1 MNLRSGRNASKASRL
16 TTRLGLGF
24 PEVEPYRM
32 IPPVG
37 STAWAGG
44 HPVMKILLL
53 ERVGKLHVGR
63 SFTRELSPLV
73 EYPGSEL
80 AGTRRITKF

>member
-37 STAWAGG
+37 STAWAGA
-44 HPVMKILLL
+44 HPVMKILPL

-63 SFTRELSPLV
+63 SITRERPPWQSI
-73 EYPGSEL
+73 EGFEL
-80 AGTRRITKF
+80 AGTRRITRF